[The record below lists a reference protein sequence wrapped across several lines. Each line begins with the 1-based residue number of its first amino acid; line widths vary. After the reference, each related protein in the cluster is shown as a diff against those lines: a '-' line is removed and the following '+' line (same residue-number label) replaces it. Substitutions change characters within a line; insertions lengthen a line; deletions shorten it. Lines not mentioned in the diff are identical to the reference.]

1 MPTFGEASVT
11 FSNNDLP
18 WLEWHRHRPVWAT
31 QSGACEL
38 DYALCQEFGVQNP
51 EMKSQ
56 WD

>member
-18 WLEWHRHRPVWAT
+18 WLECHRHRPVWAT

-51 EMKSQ
+51 EMKNQ